1 MLISMEETINGNV
14 YKHTNYIWYGVGY
27 IKMIE
32 LISSVVIMGQILGIG
47 IVLNFIGEMY
57 GK

>member
-32 LISSVVIMGQILGIG
+32 LISSIVIMGQILGIG
-47 IVLNFIGEMY
+47 IVLNFIGEML
-57 GK
+57 

>member
-1 MLISMEETINGNV
+1 MEETINGNV
-14 YKHTNYIWYGVGY
+14 YEHTNYNWYGVGY

-32 LISSVVIMGQILGIG
+32 LISSIVITGQILGIG

-57 GK
+57 E

>member
-1 MLISMEETINGNV
+1 MEETINGNI
-14 YKHTNYIWYGVGY
+14 YEHNNYTWYGVGY

-47 IVLNFIGEMY
+47 IVLNFIGEML
-57 GK
+57 